1 MFDNSH
7 SLYFEILEIAVKI
20 YAMKKA
26 NITTISINE
35 KWWRHTYKW
44 KIMPSH
50 YNGLLLFFAR
60 ILKGWTFSPRIR
72 YAFGESHVVGPQKGV
87 GTDHRSGYILVS
99 GAGVRDVGWHW
110 PREQPP
116 LGVLAGAWKRRLR
129 FVDTLARPGCRK
141 KGRRGKTQYDP
152 GRSRG
157 SGVTVHE
164 GFRLSICWAIDSAVV
179 VGQSWRK
186 GKMGLA

>member
-1 MFDNSH
+1 MT
-7 SLYFEILEIAVKI
+7 IITC
-20 YAMKKA
+20 A
-26 NITTISINE
+26 NIEGLNVLSMHRYDERLMNC
-35 KWWRHTYKW
+35 TY
-44 KIMPSH
+44 S
-50 YNGLLLFFAR
+50 G
-60 ILKGWTFSPRIR
+60 SPKRGR
-72 YAFGESHVVGPQKGV
+72 Y
-87 GTDHRSGYILVS
+87 TDHRSGYILVS

-164 GFRLSICWAIDSAVV
+164 DFRLPICWAVDSAVV
-179 VGQSWRK
+179 VNSSEKRRRARFRK
-186 GKMGLA
+186 YTYLACACVFVIFITDEISFVVPFGEFNISFLDCCCYWLHVFRR

>member
-1 MFDNSH
+1 M
-7 SLYFEILEIAVKI
+7 EKV
-20 YAMKKA
+20 
-26 NITTISINE
+26 NIITISINKKLWYYTLDYYYLRE
-35 KWWRHTYKW
+35 CWRLER
-44 KIMPSH
+44 S
-50 YNGLLLFFAR
+50 LC
-60 ILKGWTFSPRIR
+60 PRIHHAS
-72 YAFGESHVVGPQKGV
+72 YESYVVGPQKGV

-99 GAGVRDVGWHW
+99 GTGVRDVGWHW

-164 GFRLSICWAIDSAVV
+164 GFRLPVCWAVDSAVV
-179 VGQSWRK
+179 VGHS
-186 GKMGLA
+186 